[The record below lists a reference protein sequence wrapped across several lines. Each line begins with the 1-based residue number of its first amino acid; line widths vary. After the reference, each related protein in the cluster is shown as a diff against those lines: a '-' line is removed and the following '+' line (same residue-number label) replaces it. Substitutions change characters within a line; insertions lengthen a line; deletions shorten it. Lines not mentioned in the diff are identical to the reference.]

1 MPSGKANES
10 RAFQSPSR
18 YIQGPGEIRNLPHFA
33 SNYGSTALAIIDS
46 FFYETYRQTIPA
58 LFESAGMT
66 AWTVAYPGTATD
78 DTLRQLVDF
87 FKTLPQL
94 PDTVIGIGGG
104 QTCDISKA
112 VGAFYGKAFICVPTA
127 LTTDAPTST
136 HTVLHNPHE
145 QPKLVVHSK
154 NPDYVVVDTEIT
166 VQSPAWMMVSGMGD
180 ALATY
185 IEAQASFANNNVC
198 NAGAGDY
205 GPTLLGMAAA
215 KLSYDVLLSK
225 GREALLAARHHLR
238 TPAYEDV
245 VEATVLLSGLGFE
258 CTGVSIAHGLEA
270 GFHVL
275 PIRPLLHGTG
285 VGYCTLVQLIVQ
297 NDIER
302 FGEAFS
308 FCRDIGLPVCT
319 ADIGL
324 TEENRD
330 RSVEA
335 LVDEVYGK
343 RWNVTNVPRYFSR
356 ETLINA
362 IYYLDAYAAEH
373 R

>member
-1 MPSGKANES
+1 M
-10 RAFQSPSR
+10 
-18 YIQGPGEIRNLPHFA
+18 
-33 SNYGSTALAIIDS
+33 
-46 FFYETYRQTIPA
+46 
-58 LFESAGMT
+58 AG
-66 AWTVAYPGTATD
+66 
-78 DTLRQLVDF
+78 
-87 FKTLPQL
+87 
-94 PDTVIGIGGG
+94 
-104 QTCDISKA
+104 
-112 VGAFYGKAFICVPTA
+112 
-127 LTTDAPTST
+127 
-136 HTVLHNPHE
+136 
-145 QPKLVVHSK
+145 
-154 NPDYVVVDTEIT
+154 
-166 VQSPAWMMVSGMGD
+166 
-180 ALATY
+180 
-185 IEAQASFANNNVC
+185 
-198 NAGAGDY
+198 
-205 GPTLLGMAAA
+205 A
-215 KLSYDVLLSK
+215 KLSYVVLLSK

-362 IYYLDAYAAEH
+362 SYSLDA
-373 R
+373 